1 MTRGEL
7 LTSLY
12 RRLNK
17 SETPDTATKNR
28 LVGFLNEAYR
38 EVLSLPGIQRLRE
51 DTLTFAS
58 VANQARY
65 ALPWVPKIQRLFE
78 TTNDRLLQPMTLAD
92 YRAIDPDPSSTTG
105 TADCWVWAGYTPVAV
120 QPSNA
125 SELFAK
131 SSSAGDTTQTIYVE
145 GEIDGGYPRTASVT
159 LTGTTAVSLSASIT
173 NWVRV
178 TKCYLSATGAGYVT
192 LHEDSGVGTELARI
206 GIGQTS
212 QRYCALYLYPTPS
225 SVVTYT
231 ADIVVGITD
240 LAQDT
245 EEPRLPADFH
255 DLLVLGARVREY
267 EKLDDARLTIASQQF
282 ESRKR
287 DLMYWLA
294 ETGHSDLT
302 TRMGMGRSR
311 IGPWYPAGS

>member
-38 EVLSLPGIQRLRE
+38 EVLSLPGIQRLRD
-51 DTLTFAS
+51 DTLSFAS

-65 ALPWVPKIQRLFE
+65 ALPWVPKINRVFE
-78 TTNDRLLQPMTLAD
+78 TTNDRLLQPMTLSD

-120 QPSNA
+120 QPSDA
-125 SELFAK
+125 SSLYVK
-131 SSSAGDTTQTIYVE
+131 STSASDTNTCYLE
-145 GEIDGGYPRTASVT
+145 GETSGGYPRAVSV
-159 LTGTTAVSLSASIT
+159 LMTGTTAVNVSSAVSD
-173 NWVRV
+173 WVRV
-178 TKCYLSATGAGYVT
+178 TKVYLSAAAVGTVT
-192 LHEDSGVGTELARI
+192 LHEDSGSGTELARI

-212 QRYCALYLYPTPS
+212 QRYCSLYLYPTPS

-240 LAQDT
+240 LAQDN

-294 ETGHSDLT
+294 ETGRSDLT

-311 IGPWYPAGS
+311 LGPWYPAGS

>member
-38 EVLSLPGIQRLRE
+38 EVLSLPGIQRLRD
-51 DTLTFAS
+51 DTLSFAS

-65 ALPWVPKIQRLFE
+65 ALPWVPKINRVFE
-78 TTNDRLLQPMTLAD
+78 TTNDRLLQPMTLSD

-120 QPSNA
+120 QPSDA
-125 SELFAK
+125 SSLYVK
-131 SSSAGDTTQTIYVE
+131 STSASDTNTCYLE
-145 GEIDGGYPRTASVT
+145 GETSGGYPRAVSV
-159 LTGTTAVSLSASIT
+159 LMTGTTAVNVSSAVSD
-173 NWVRV
+173 WVRV
-178 TKCYLSATGAGYVT
+178 TKVYLSAAAVGTVT
-192 LHEDSGVGTELARI
+192 LHEDSGSGTELARI

-212 QRYCALYLYPTPS
+212 QRYCSLYLYPTPS

-240 LAQDT
+240 LAQDND
-245 EEPRLPADFH
+245 EPRLPADFH

-311 IGPWYPAGS
+311 LGPNFPAGS

>member
-38 EVLSLPGIQRLRE
+38 EVLSLPGIQRLRD

-92 YRAIDPDPSSTTG
+92 YRAIDPDPANTTG
-105 TADCWVWAGYTPVAV
+105 TADSWVWAGYTPVAV
-120 QPSNA
+120 QPSDA
-125 SELFAK
+125 SSLFVK
-131 SSSAGDTTQTIYVE
+131 STSASDTNTCYLE
-145 GEIDGGYPRTASVT
+145 GETGGGYPRAVSVSM
-159 LTGTTAVSLSASIT
+159 TGTTAVNLSSAVSD
-173 NWVRV
+173 WVRV
-178 TKCYLSATGAGYVT
+178 TKVYLSSAAVGTVT
-192 LHEDSGVGTELARI
+192 LHEDSGSGTELARI

-231 ADIVVGITD
+231 ADVVMGITD

-267 EKLDDARLTIASQQF
+267 EKMDDARLTIAAQQY

-294 ETGHSDLT
+294 ETGHSDVPR
-302 TRMGMGRSR
+302 TRMGRSR
-311 IGPWYPAGS
+311 LGPWYPAGS

>member
-7 LTSLY
+7 LASLY

-17 SETPDTATKNR
+17 SETPDAATKNR

-38 EVLSLPGIQRLRE
+38 EVLSLPGIQRLRD

-65 ALPWVPKIQRLFE
+65 ALPWVPKINRVFE
-78 TTNDRLLQPMTLAD
+78 TTNDRLLQPMTLSD

-120 QPSNA
+120 QPSDA
-125 SELFAK
+125 SSLYVK
-131 SSSAGDTTQTIYVE
+131 STSASDTNTCYLE
-145 GEIDGGYPRTASVT
+145 GETSGGYPRAVSV
-159 LTGTTAVSLSASIT
+159 LMTGTTAVNVSSSVSD
-173 NWVRV
+173 WVRV
-178 TKCYLSATGAGYVT
+178 TKVYLSAAAVGTVT
-192 LHEDSGVGTELARI
+192 LHEDSGSGTELARI

-240 LAQDT
+240 LAQDN

-302 TRMGMGRSR
+302 TRMGVGRSR

>member
-38 EVLSLPGIQRLRE
+38 EVLSLPGIQRLRD

-65 ALPWVPKIQRLFE
+65 ALPWVPKINRVFE
-78 TTNDRLLQPMTLAD
+78 TTNDRLLQPMTLSD
-92 YRAIDPDPSSTTG
+92 YRAIDPDPASTTG

-120 QPSNA
+120 QPSDA
-125 SELFAK
+125 SSLFVK
-131 SSSAGDTTQTIYVE
+131 STSASDTNTCYLE
-145 GEIDGGYPRTASVT
+145 GETSGGYPRAVSVSM
-159 LTGTTAVSLSASIT
+159 TGTTAVNLSSAVSD
-173 NWVRV
+173 WVRV
-178 TKCYLSATGAGYVT
+178 TKVYLSSAAVGTVT
-192 LHEDSGVGTELARI
+192 LHEDSGSGTELARI

-212 QRYCALYLYPTPS
+212 QRYCSLYLYPTPS

-240 LAQDT
+240 LAQDND
-245 EEPRLPADFH
+245 EPRLPADFH

-311 IGPWYPAGS
+311 LGPNFPAGS

>member
-38 EVLSLPGIQRLRE
+38 EVLSLPGIQRLRD

-65 ALPWVPKIQRLFE
+65 ALPWVPKINRVFE
-78 TTNDRLLQPMTLAD
+78 TTNDRLLQPMTLSD

-120 QPSNA
+120 QPSDA
-125 SELFAK
+125 SSLYVK
-131 SSSAGDTTQTIYVE
+131 STSASDTNTCYLE
-145 GEIDGGYPRTASVT
+145 GETSGGYPRAVSVSM
-159 LTGTTAVSLSASIT
+159 TGTTAVNLSSAVSD
-173 NWVRV
+173 WVRV
-178 TKCYLSATGAGYVT
+178 TKVYLSSAAVGTVT
-192 LHEDSGVGTELARI
+192 LHEDSGSGTELARI

-212 QRYCALYLYPTPS
+212 QRYCALYFYPTPS

-240 LAQDT
+240 LAQDN

-311 IGPWYPAGS
+311 LGPWYPAGS